1 MTKKIGLIDVGGTTI
16 KLGVWTGTEV
26 QKYPAIKTPAT
37 IENFYTELGH
47 AVDQM
52 KADHRIV
59 GVGISS
65 PGAVNKATG
74 QIEGASAIPYI
85 HYFDI
90 HTALVEKFGLPVTI
104 ENDANCA
111 ALAEVADGAGKDV
124 DNLIFMIIGT
134 GIGGA
139 IISNRQVQHGAHLFG
154 GELGY
159 MLMDDHQTLSELGSP
174 VRLGKRYT
182 ARVND
187 GTTYDGKTVF
197 DLAEQGNTDAQAEV
211 QTMYQ
216 ALAKAIYNLQY
227 SFDPEKIILGG
238 AVSNNPKLIPGVLA
252 EIKKIRDIVEIAPF
266 DPDVVACQYTDG
278 ANLRGAAVDFMNSY
292 ADLVK

>member
-37 IENFYTELGH
+37 IQDFYTELGH

-52 KADHRIV
+52 KADHQIV

-74 QIEGASAIPYI
+74 QIEGASAVPYI

-182 ARVND
+182 ARIND

-197 DLAEQGNTDAQAEV
+197 DLAEQGNADAQAEV

>member
-37 IENFYTELGH
+37 IEDFYTELGH

-52 KADHRIV
+52 KADHQII

-74 QIEGASAIPYI
+74 QIEGASAVPYI

-197 DLAEQGNTDAQAEV
+197 DLADQGNADAQAEV
-211 QTMYQ
+211 KTMYQ